1 MNWLNNLAQSNF
13 QMDVNNDWAIS
24 LQVSRMSEIPK
35 RFGEPEEKF
44 EPEIVKGN
52 EDGIDSL
59 SIQIPRLCNE
69 DMDILPGNDDEEERL
84 FGSISGDNEDGDVIS
99 KSGEDFFD
107 KDDGTFNNIYKNRS
121 LLMFS

>member
-24 LQVSRMSEIPK
+24 LQVSRMSEFPR

-69 DMDILPGNDDEEERL
+69 DMDILPGNDNEEERL

-107 KDDGTFNNIYKNRS
+107 EDDGTFKIFTKIDRS
-121 LLMFS
+121 